1 MRVLPVRRRA
11 VVSGV
16 VQGVGFRWSAR
27 AEAQRLGVTG
37 FARNRPDATV
47 EVEAEGPPA
56 AVAAFVSWLK
66 KGPPSARVSSVELSD
81 LSPLGSTEFD
91 VG

>member
-1 MRVLPVRRRA
+1 MRVSAVRKRA

-27 AEAQRLGVTG
+27 AEAQRLGVVG
-37 FARNRPDATV
+37 FARNLADATV

-56 AVAAFVSWLK
+56 AVAAFAAWLK
-66 KGPPSARVSSVELSD
+66 KGPPGARVNGVDLSD
-81 LSPLGSTEFD
+81 VPPRGSTGFD

>member
-1 MRVLPVRRRA
+1 MRVVPVRKRA
-11 VVSGV
+11 VVSGR

-37 FARNRPDATV
+37 FARNLADATV
-47 EVEAEGPPA
+47 EVEAEGTPP
-56 AVAAFVSWLK
+56 AVAAFVSWLE
-66 KGPPSARVSSVELSD
+66 KGPPSARVTAVAVTDVRLR
-81 LSPLGSTEFD
+81 GSTEFD

>member
-1 MRVLPVRRRA
+1 MSPVRKRA
-11 VVSGV
+11 VVSGA

-27 AEAQRLGVTG
+27 AEAQRLGVAG
-37 FARNRPDATV
+37 FARNLADATV

-56 AVAAFVSWLK
+56 AVAAFVAWLK
-66 KGPPSARVSSVELSD
+66 KGPPSARVSGVELSD
-81 LSPLGSTEFD
+81 LSPRGSTGFD